1 MSFDQSPPVCD
12 LGQSPALAGPF
23 EPAPANYLRDARLH
37 PTLPERHDS
46 ELPKLDKLVGV
57 YDKGVGRCPD
67 DVPSVPVP
75 CRALLK
81 NQRGRPPVDRG
92 LELLEQSALVLR
104 VASKLAY
111 DENETDQEASDAI
124 GRDAANIGNVEVDLI
139 RSVMG

>member
-1 MSFDQSPPVCD
+1 M
-12 LGQSPALAGPF
+12 
-23 EPAPANYLRDARLH
+23 
-37 PTLPERHDS
+37 
-46 ELPKLDKLVGV
+46 
-57 YDKGVGRCPD
+57 GVGRCPD

-111 DENETDQEASDAI
+111 DENETDKEASDAI